1 MNLKQNLQDRQ
12 NVSPGLIKTNRIG
25 FCGTVS
31 VGKTTLV
38 NSLKELPEF
47 KHYDFATERSKYLRD
62 LGIPLNTDSTLKGQ
76 TIFLSERCSEL
87 IRHNIITDRT
97 VIDVIAFTLNADSIN
112 HTDKHAFEEYA
123 SLFIEEYD
131 WIFYVSPAG
140 VPIEDNSVRTTD
152 GEYRKQIDSTIK
164 YLCSER
170 LWKIKNFGIIAGTNE
185 DRITQI
191 KSYLNL

>member
-1 MNLKQNLQDRQ
+1 MDYHSINNQELKCA
-12 NVSPGLIKTNRIG
+12 IKMKIG
-25 FCGTVS
+25 FTGTVS

-97 VIDVIAFTLNADSIN
+97 VIDVIAFTLNADSIDYLN
-112 HTDKHAFEEYA
+112 KDAFEKYA
-123 SLFIEEYD
+123 SKFIEEYD

-140 VPIEDNSVRTTD
+140 VSIEDNNVRTTD
-152 GEYRKQIDSTIK
+152 GEYRKQIDQTIK
-164 YLCSER
+164 HLCSEY